1 MSSISSGYA
10 LGHASLIGDR
20 QKNQDRWVTVEDEG
34 VLLLALADGM
44 GGHPRGEAAA
54 QILVDNCQSMLEL
67 VTKPISDPQRF
78 LTDLMEITHQEINE
92 FGLVQEPPIEPRTTA
107 VIVLIQGDKAY
118 WAHAGDSRFYL
129 FRDYS
134 VLTRTLDHSFV
145 ERLRQQGIISDRQTE
160 NHPQRNYVTRCLGG
174 SGSLP
179 DTPGGVKHLC
189 GGDVLL
195 LCSDGLWGSI
205 DENLMADALF
215 SEMSMPKAAQ
225 TLAEEAAQTAFPH
238 SDNVTVVTCRLAGD
252 RHGIRHSEQQS
263 VREPKERDEL
273 NLAIAELQNAIN
285 SFEHETKEEKK

>member
-1 MSSISSGYA
+1 MSRILSGYA

-20 QKNQDRWVTVEDEG
+20 PRNQDRWVTAENNG

-54 QILVDNCQSMLEL
+54 QILVDNCQRMLDL
-67 VTKPISDPQRF
+67 ATKPISDPRRF

-92 FGLVQEPPIEPRTTA
+92 FGHTQEPPINPRTTA

-129 FRDYS
+129 FRDGR
-134 VLTRTLDHSFV
+134 VLARTVDHSYV
-145 ERLRQQGIISDRQTE
+145 ERLRQQGIISGRQIE

-179 DTPGGVKHLC
+179 DTSDGEQSLC

-195 LCSDGLWGSI
+195 LCSDGLWGNI

-215 SEMSMPKAAQ
+215 SEMSMPKTAQ
-225 TLAEEAAQTAFPH
+225 ILAEEATQTAFPH
-238 SDNVTVVTCRLAGD
+238 SDNVTVVTCRLASD
-252 RHGIRHSEQQS
+252 RPGIKHRKQQS
-263 VREPKERDEL
+263 TPAPKEKDEL

-285 SFEHETKEEKK
+285 SFENETEEEKK

>member
-1 MSSISSGYA
+1 MSGILSGYA

-20 QKNQDRWVTVEDEG
+20 HKNQDRWVTAENDG

-54 QILVDNCQSMLEL
+54 QIMVDNCQRMLEL
-67 VTKPISDPQRF
+67 ATKPISDPQRF
-78 LTDLMEITHQEINE
+78 LTDLMEITHQEISD
-92 FGLVQEPPIEPRTTA
+92 FGRVQEPPIEPRTTA

-129 FRDYS
+129 FRDYR

-145 ERLRQQGIISDRQTE
+145 ERLRRQGVISDRQTE

-179 DTPGGVKHLC
+179 DTPGGEQRLC

-195 LCSDGLWGSI
+195 LCSDGLWGNV

-215 SEMSMPKAAQ
+215 SEMGMPKAAQ

-238 SDNVTVVTCRLAGD
+238 SDNVTVVTCRMTGD
-252 RHGIRHSEQQS
+252 RPDLRHGEQQS
-263 VREPKERDEL
+263 MRKPKERDEL